1 MANDS
6 SILTWKIPWTEEP
19 GGLQSLGLQRVGHKV
34 PHPMGKDLVL
44 RMFSV
49 LRSSQMETY
58 PGSLVTTAYGQGSW
72 SWQQYPSSDSCY
84 LSLAFSFFLGLT
96 F

>member
-19 GGLQSLGLQRVGHKV
+19 GGLQSMGLQRVGHKV
-34 PHPMGKDLVL
+34 PHPMGKDLML

-58 PGSLVTTAYGQGSW
+58 PGSLVTTAYGQGS
-72 SWQQYPSSDSCY
+72 
-84 LSLAFSFFLGLT
+84 
-96 F
+96 